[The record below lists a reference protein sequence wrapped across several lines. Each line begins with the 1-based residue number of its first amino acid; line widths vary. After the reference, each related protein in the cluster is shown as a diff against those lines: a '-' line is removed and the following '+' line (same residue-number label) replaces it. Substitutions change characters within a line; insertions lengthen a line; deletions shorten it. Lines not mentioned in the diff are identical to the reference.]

1 MNKIMLY
8 PEIITTKLST
18 KFNMHINGITPTIT
32 GILTFNNMIN
42 ISSESLKLRTV
53 FIFQQFSFEVLL
65 NLWALLAKE
74 T

>member
-18 KFNMHINGITPTIT
+18 KFSMHIKGKTPTIT
-32 GILTFNNMIN
+32 GILTLNNLIN

-53 FIFQQFSFEVLL
+53 FIFKQLSFEVLL
-65 NLWALLAKE
+65 SSIE
-74 T
+74 H